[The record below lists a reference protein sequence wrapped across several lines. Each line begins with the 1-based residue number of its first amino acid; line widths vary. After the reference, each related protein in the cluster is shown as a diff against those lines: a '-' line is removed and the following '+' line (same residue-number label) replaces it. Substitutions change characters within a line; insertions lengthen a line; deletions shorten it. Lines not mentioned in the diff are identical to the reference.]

1 MNDWM
6 EIMGIKMKIH
16 NIKNISDFQ
25 FEIPTEK
32 GLYALTGENASGK
45 STIISCAASAFYVP
59 SFDDYFGTPKEGA
72 YIEFE
77 FDEKNEQ
84 YVRKMEDGRNQVN
97 FLE

>member
-77 FDEKNEQ
+77 FDEKTNS
-84 YVRKMEDGRNQVN
+84 M
-97 FLE
+97 